1 MGTRLVKRV
10 VSVAGSAKQQ
20 LPSQTFRLRKHE
32 KLILPS
38 IARQEMW
45 YIN

>member
-20 LPSQTFRLRKHE
+20 LPIQTFRPRKHG
-32 KLILPS
+32 KLILPL
-38 IARQEMW
+38 IARLEMW
-45 YIN
+45 YTN

>member
-10 VSVAGSAKQQ
+10 VSAAGLAKKQ
-20 LPSQTFRLRKHE
+20 LPIQTLRLKKHG